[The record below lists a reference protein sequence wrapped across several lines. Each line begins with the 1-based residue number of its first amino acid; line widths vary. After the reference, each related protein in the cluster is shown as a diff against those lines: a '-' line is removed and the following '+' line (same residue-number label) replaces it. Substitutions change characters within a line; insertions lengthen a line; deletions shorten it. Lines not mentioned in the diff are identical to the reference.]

1 MFGEPGEEAP
11 PGDWTWRDLL
21 SGVEQGASQQR
32 IRRPRVEPAA
42 ADPVQHL
49 RRRTGEQRPAASAL
63 PIVEV
68 IEQSGLV
75 FDEIF
80 SPSALERIA
89 QRSRSGSQSRR
100 RAVRDAAAE
109 ASRRLSDH
117 LARDPHANQEAMMFL
132 RSEGARIAELLG
144 RGRGAMGAE
153 ATRAFL
159 ILDAAMG

>member
-1 MFGEPGEEAP
+1 M
-11 PGDWTWRDLL
+11 
-21 SGVEQGASQQR
+21 
-32 IRRPRVEPAA
+32 
-42 ADPVQHL
+42 
-49 RRRTGEQRPAASAL
+49 
-63 PIVEV
+63 

-117 LARDPHANQEAMMFL
+117 LARDPHANGEAMMFL

-144 RGRGAMGAE
+144 RGRAAMGAE

-159 ILDAAMG
+159 ILDAALG